1 MAMRIDELVNA
12 EQKVFIVNMRPK
24 NGSEELEIEKRHMIS
39 TTCMSLKGRKIVQ
52 PYNDNTYPYKKNVNI
67 NENTYNSMLAK
78 IDKVYKGRGFNIV
91 SICKDF
97 RNMVRQSIK
106 DGTLRQNFGVDENQV
121 RGMNFRQIID
131 CIFEQHKGKVDV
143 ELSGKSSLKIT
154 LTQKDFL
161 EWIEAKSYL
170 KEIESLDNVL
180 NMVGVDNQNL
190 TGKKKLPIT
199 FETKKFIKFDKG
211 LSLVSFRLDYTSQ
224 EKREYTRRF
233 LQKAIMKAES
243 QGVEVVNLSYS
254 KHFGLLNLLV
264 PNERANECIKLFLD
278 MFPKHVQNQLYSMNY
293 HLDVE
298 VEENIGQENCKSE
311 WYYLLNGSRF
321 NRIKE
326 SLEKEEGTFFGF
338 PMYK

>member
-1 MAMRIDELVNA
+1 
-12 EQKVFIVNMRPK
+12 
-24 NGSEELEIEKRHMIS
+24 MIS

-199 FETKKFIKFDKG
+199 FETKEI
-211 LSLVSFRLDYTSQ
+211 
-224 EKREYTRRF
+224 
-233 LQKAIMKAES
+233 
-243 QGVEVVNLSYS
+243 
-254 KHFGLLNLLV
+254 H
-264 PNERANECIKLFLD
+264 
-278 MFPKHVQNQLYSMNY
+278 
-293 HLDVE
+293 
-298 VEENIGQENCKSE
+298 
-311 WYYLLNGSRF
+311 
-321 NRIKE
+321 
-326 SLEKEEGTFFGF
+326 
-338 PMYK
+338 